1 MKYGQIEALRQHY
14 PAAALCRLLGVSESG
29 YHAWRK
35 RPPSVRARQ
44 EARLEMEIRA
54 AHQRT
59 RETCGPE
66 RLQAD
71 LSDHG
76 VRVGIH
82 RIKRICKKLGL
93 HCRQKRKF
101 KATTDSK
108 HTLPVAPN
116 LLDRQF
122 AVEAPN
128 RAWVTDITYISTDE
142 GWLYLAGVKDLFSG
156 EMVGYAMSERMTK
169 PLVMQALFR
178 ACATKRPGKGL
189 IHHSDRGS
197 QYCAHDYQK
206 LLKQF
211 GMIPSMSRK
220 GNCWDNAPM
229 ESFWGTLKTELVHHR
244 RFATRTQARQE
255 ITEYIEIF
263 YNRMR
268 RQARLGFL
276 SPAAFTHNYYA
287 KQITA

>member
-1 MKYGQIEALRQHY
+1 MKYGRIETLRQQY
-14 PAAALCRLLGVSESG
+14 PVAMLCRLLEVSESG

-35 RPPSVRARQ
+35 RPPSVRAQ
-44 EARLEMEIRA
+44 EEARLELEIKA

-76 VRVGIH
+76 VQVGLH
-82 RIKRICKKLGL
+82 RIKRIRKKLGL
-93 HCRQKRKF
+93 RCRQKRKF
-101 KATTDSK
+101 KATTDSH

-122 AVEAPN
+122 AVEAPGK
-128 RAWVTDITYISTDE
+128 AWTTDITYVATDE

-156 EMVGYAMSERMTK
+156 ELVGYAMSERMTK
-169 PLVMQALFR
+169 ALVMQALFR
-178 ACATKRPGKGL
+178 AVAARRPGKGL

-197 QYCAHDYQK
+197 QYCAHDYQD
-206 LLKQF
+206 LLRQF
-211 GMIPSMSRK
+211 GMVASMSRK

-244 RFATRTQARQE
+244 RFVTRDQAKQE

-268 RQARLGFL
+268 KQARLGYL
-276 SPAAFTHNYYA
+276 SPAAFTRKYYA
-287 KQITA
+287 EQLAA

>member
-1 MKYGQIEALRQHY
+1 VRYGQIEALRQHY

-35 RPPSVRARQ
+35 RPPSARARQ

-66 RLQAD
+66 RLQAE

-76 VRVGIH
+76 VRVGLH
-82 RIKRICKKLGL
+82 RIKRIRKKLGL
-93 HCRQKRKF
+93 RCRQKRKF

-128 RAWVTDITYISTDE
+128 KAWLTDITYIATDE

-156 EMVGYAMSERMTK
+156 EVVGYAMSERMTK
-169 PLVMQALFR
+169 ALVMQALFR

-189 IHHSDRGS
+189 IHHSDSKNVRAG
-197 QYCAHDYQK
+197 C
-206 LLKQF
+206 
-211 GMIPSMSRK
+211 SR
-220 GNCWDNAPM
+220 
-229 ESFWGTLKTELVHHR
+229 
-244 RFATRTQARQE
+244 
-255 ITEYIEIF
+255 
-263 YNRMR
+263 
-268 RQARLGFL
+268 
-276 SPAAFTHNYYA
+276 AA
-287 KQITA
+287 

>member
-1 MKYGQIEALRQHY
+1 VRYGQIEALRQDY

-35 RPPSVRARQ
+35 RPPSARARQ

-66 RLQAD
+66 RLQAE

-76 VRVGIH
+76 VRVGLH
-82 RIKRICKKLGL
+82 RIKRIRKKLGL
-93 HCRQKRKF
+93 RCRQKRKF

-128 RAWVTDITYISTDE
+128 KAWLTDITYIATDE

-156 EMVGYAMSERMTK
+156 EVVGYAMSERMTK
-169 PLVMQALFR
+169 ALVMQALFR

-189 IHHSDRGS
+189 IHHSDSKNVRAG
-197 QYCAHDYQK
+197 C
-206 LLKQF
+206 
-211 GMIPSMSRK
+211 SR
-220 GNCWDNAPM
+220 
-229 ESFWGTLKTELVHHR
+229 
-244 RFATRTQARQE
+244 
-255 ITEYIEIF
+255 
-263 YNRMR
+263 
-268 RQARLGFL
+268 
-276 SPAAFTHNYYA
+276 AA
-287 KQITA
+287 